1 MGLAV
6 HDRVFPLDGASNVP
20 QCFAKFFSWRH
31 GRHLLGF
38 DVLRKPSLQL
48 FHVTLWA
55 DIPTAGILVPFRA
68 GLFRRPV
75 ILIRYR
81 KVDAFRRHRVLRLP
95 LLHGFISPEP
105 FSKRLHVLSFGDIPA
120 FLSPIPLCAKVAG
133 RILFPVRNVQI
144 YPLPN
149 LLRR

>member
-1 MGLAV
+1 MRFAV
-6 HDRVFPLDGASNVP
+6 HDRVFPFNDASNVP

-75 ILIRYR
+75 LLIRYR
-81 KVDAFRRHRVLRLP
+81 KVDTFRSLLLP